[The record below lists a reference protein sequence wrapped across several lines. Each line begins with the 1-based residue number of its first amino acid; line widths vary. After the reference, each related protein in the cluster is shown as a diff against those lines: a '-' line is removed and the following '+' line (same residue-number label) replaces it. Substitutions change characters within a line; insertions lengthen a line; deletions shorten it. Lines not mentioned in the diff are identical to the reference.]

1 MASCEIRTLKTFT
14 LVCGNSFVFNCFFRG
29 SMSATNSAVIVRL
42 LCGNSAVRAEKV
54 RAKNKNVINLKK
66 ITASLTDAVI
76 KMTYIVK

>member
-42 LCGNSAVRAEKV
+42 LCGNSAVRAG
-54 RAKNKNVINLKK
+54 NIKK
-66 ITASLTDAVI
+66 LRE
-76 KMTYIVK
+76 